1 MDSCIKRAILFG
13 DREALIPTTVQEL
26 ESSHCE
32 RVKGE
37 LICIR
42 SFGTTCLKLFPKTIF
57 GLIRKNVEKV
67 YKQLCRTQA
76 GKESKLLFLKHF
88 NLNLNL
94 PGAIQHFKC
103 FKPDNLPILHAVVD
117 RMTMFVD
124 FVAKNATDDQLLPYL
139 CCAFHIFF
147 EDTKLLVDELCAN
160 ITGKGTSE
168 FILDIIR
175 TVVTDAVDLGE

>member
-1 MDSCIKRAILFG
+1 MSYFIHSFILGQEVTSPSSSIQSPLPTNLSCDGQLLHVDSCIKRAILFG

-76 GKESKLLFLKHF
+76 GKESKYSIHFIAFRFHVFALF
-88 NLNLNL
+88 NL
-94 PGAIQHFKC
+94 IFS
-103 FKPDNLPILHAVVD
+103 
-117 RMTMFVD
+117 
-124 FVAKNATDDQLLPYL
+124 
-139 CCAFHIFF
+139 FHPLRSHSTF
-147 EDTKLLVDELCAN
+147 
-160 ITGKGTSE
+160 
-168 FILDIIR
+168 
-175 TVVTDAVDLGE
+175 